1 MWWRLASFLFQG
13 ESSTGSNVREWLD
26 RPDLR
31 RGVTTPHAHSF
42 FKCVPAVLRLERS
55 VAERRGE
62 RLRVIALFLMVALPD
77 AA

>member
-1 MWWRLASFLFQG
+1 MFQG

-26 RPDLR
+26 RPDVY
-31 RGVTTPHAHSF
+31 RGVTAPRARSF

-55 VAERRGE
+55 VAEKRRAP
-62 RLRVIALFLMVALPD
+62 RVIALFLIVALPD